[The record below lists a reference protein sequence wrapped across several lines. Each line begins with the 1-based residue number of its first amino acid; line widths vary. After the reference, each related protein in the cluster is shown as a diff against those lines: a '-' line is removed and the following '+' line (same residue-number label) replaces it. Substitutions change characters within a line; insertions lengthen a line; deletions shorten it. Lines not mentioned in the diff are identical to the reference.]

1 MQNITSIAG
10 LKSAIQLLEDEQD
23 IKGQILKE
31 QFYLTLKSFKP
42 VNLLTD
48 TLNDIV
54 TSPYLADNI
63 VGTVIGLITGSLS
76 KRLLI
81 GSSGNIFK
89 KLIGSIMQIGV
100 TNVVAKHS
108 DTIKSIG
115 KVIFQY
121 ILRKRE
127 TNSNSSDR

>member
-31 QFYLTLKSFKP
+31 QFYLTLNSFKP

-48 TLNDIV
+48 TLKEIV

-108 DTIKSIG
+108 DTIRSIG
-115 KVIFQY
+115 QVIFQY
-121 ILRKRE
+121 ILRKKE
-127 TNSNSSDR
+127 KNSNSRDR